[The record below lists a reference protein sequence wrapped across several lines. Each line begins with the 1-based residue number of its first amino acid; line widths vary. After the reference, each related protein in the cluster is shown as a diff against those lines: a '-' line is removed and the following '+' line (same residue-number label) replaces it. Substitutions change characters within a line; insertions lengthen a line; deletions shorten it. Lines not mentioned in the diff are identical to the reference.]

1 MTMDRALPKEI
12 PAWRR
17 VNISVIERAGRVVVG
32 LGAMIAGILLITGTG
47 TVVALVLE
55 ALLVLA
61 GLDLVVTGLTG
72 HCPLYQKLG
81 HVPTSPRRKR

>member
-1 MTMDRALPKEI
+1 MTIKRTLPKEI
-12 PAWRR
+12 SAWRR
-17 VNISVIERAGRVVVG
+17 VNISVIERAGRIVVG

-72 HCPLYQKLG
+72 HCPLYQKMG
-81 HVPTSPRRKR
+81 HVPTSMRRKR